1 MTLRL
6 IHLAAAAPSLLA
18 LIAALPA
25 AAQEDSP
32 WSGWYVGG
40 NVGADWGDSSTKATV
55 AAGTG
60 AIVIPTP
67 DINLINATG
76 DDGSNRT
83 GFTGGIEGGFNYQ
96 TGSLLLG
103 LETDFV
109 ALEVSQRQTVN
120 FQSTLPLN
128 PPATYQLNQRAKTSW
143 MWSLRPRI
151 GYVAGP
157 LLIYGTGGIAT
168 SDIKVDFGLSDNR
181 TPQNV
186 VTGDHSKTKVG
197 WIAGLGA
204 GYAISPNISVK
215 GEWLYADF
223 GSVSTS
229 VTSDRNFVT
238 LTSEAKVRSN
248 ILRVGADYRF

>member
-18 LIAALPA
+18 LVAALPA
-25 AAQEDSP
+25 AAQDSP

-40 NVGADWGDSSTKATV
+40 NIGANWGDSSTKATV
-55 AAGTG
+55 SAGTG
-60 AIVIPTP
+60 AVVIPP
-67 DINLINATG
+67 ADINLINATG

-83 GFTGGIEGGFNYQ
+83 GFTGGIEAGFNYQ
-96 TGSLLLG
+96 TGSWLLG

-109 ALEVSQRQTVN
+109 ALEVSQRQTLN
-120 FQSTLPLN
+120 LQSTLPLT
-128 PPATYQLNQRAKTSW
+128 PPTTYQLNQRAKTNW
-143 MWSLRPRI
+143 MWSLRPRV
-151 GYVAGP
+151 GWVSGP

-168 SDIKVDFGLSDNR
+168 SDIKVKFDLSDNR

-186 VTGDHSKTKVG
+186 VSGDHSKTKVG

-204 GYAISPNISVK
+204 GYAISSNMSVK

-229 VTSDRNFVT
+229 VTSARNFVT
-238 LTSEAKVRSN
+238 LKSEAKVRSN
-248 ILRVGADYRF
+248 LLRIGVDYRF